1 MTSNPPRIM
10 KISDLPLHY
19 NCVDI
24 LEHNL
29 AKRADKTALYSVERE
44 MTFREVVEEVNQA
57 GNALQK
63 WGVRIGDPVA
73 ILSLD
78 LPEWVTS
85 FFGVLKIGGVAVGLS
100 TTLTPKEYAY
110 ILDDCRTRILIVS
123 QTLLPQVEEIQAERR
138 FLEHVVVIGQPSHK
152 SHVAYKAW
160 IRGESTEL
168 AAAPT
173 HREDFCTLNYTS
185 GTTGQPK
192 GIPHAHKD
200 MPLSSQ
206 LYTVNKL
213 RLTEHDRTFSV
224 ARLFF
229 TFGLGVNLFSPWYV
243 GASTVLCSKPPRAAT
258 NILETIHR
266 FKPTFLFNV
275 PTGYASMLA
284 VDDFKRYD
292 LSSLRMCVAAGEALP
307 ASLWH
312 SWKEKT
318 GLEIVESMG
327 TTEAFALF
335 LSNDPAHP
343 RCDTVGKVVE
353 GFELKIVDEN
363 GQEVPRGEIGDLMI
377 KGETFSLYYL
387 HQYHK
392 TQQYFR
398 GEWMSTGDKFY
409 VDEEGF
415 YHYSG
420 RYDDMLK
427 VGGIWV
433 SPVEIENTLRTHP
446 AVYECCVMGYPDR
459 DSLIKPKAFVGLRNG
474 FTASAELA
482 TALIEHCKVN
492 MAAYKRPR
500 WIEFMSEL
508 PKTATGKI
516 QRSALRYSPPVG
528 SHHS

>member
-1 MTSNPPRIM
+1 M
-10 KISDLPLHY
+10 
-19 NCVDI
+19 
-24 LEHNL
+24 
-29 AKRADKTALYSVERE
+29 RADETALYSVERE

-138 FLEHVVVIGQPSHK
+138 FLEHVVVIGQPSDK

-243 GASTVLCSKPPRAAT
+243 GAST
-258 NILETIHR
+258 
-266 FKPTFLFNV
+266 
-275 PTGYASMLA
+275 
-284 VDDFKRYD
+284 D
-292 LSSLRMCVAAGEALP
+292 
-307 ASLWH
+307 
-312 SWKEKT
+312 
-318 GLEIVESMG
+318 
-327 TTEAFALF
+327 
-335 LSNDPAHP
+335 
-343 RCDTVGKVVE
+343 
-353 GFELKIVDEN
+353 
-363 GQEVPRGEIGDLMI
+363 
-377 KGETFSLYYL
+377 
-387 HQYHK
+387 
-392 TQQYFR
+392 
-398 GEWMSTGDKFY
+398 
-409 VDEEGF
+409 
-415 YHYSG
+415 
-420 RYDDMLK
+420 
-427 VGGIWV
+427 
-433 SPVEIENTLRTHP
+433 
-446 AVYECCVMGYPDR
+446 
-459 DSLIKPKAFVGLRNG
+459 
-474 FTASAELA
+474 
-482 TALIEHCKVN
+482 
-492 MAAYKRPR
+492 
-500 WIEFMSEL
+500 
-508 PKTATGKI
+508 
-516 QRSALRYSPPVG
+516 
-528 SHHS
+528 